1 MKINKNNHVFLL
13 NESKF
18 SNTNDY
24 IKKIMMSFV
33 CENNNECLEC
43 NNCKKIISNTYYDIF
58 DINSNETNIKDKI
71 LEMKNAF
78 LNQSLESIGYKFYI
92 IRNIEKLSKIN
103 SNQILKFIE
112 EPQKK
117 TVGILI
123 TSNINNVIDTIK
135 SRCEEIRLESNYD
148 YAKKFIKENF
158 DGNETFYIESFNS
171 IDELEKFKENKNK
184 DLILEIYSLLIKD
197 FDFDNNYLEFLEKFK
212 KLSYYEISLII
223 KSIISNYDNKKHYLF
238 LELISNLKY
247 NLNKTLVFNQIT
259 NIIKNR

>member
-1 MKINKNNHVFLL
+1 MKINRNNHVFLL

-18 SNTNDY
+18 STTNDF

-33 CENNNECLEC
+33 CENNKECLEC
-43 NNCKKIISNTYYDIF
+43 ANCKKIISNTYYDKF
-58 DINSNETNIKDKI
+58 DIDSNETNIKDKI
-71 LEMKNAF
+71 LVMKNTF
-78 LNQSLESIGYKFYI
+78 LSQSLESIEYKFYI
-92 IRNIEKLSKIN
+92 IRNVEKLSKIN

-112 EPQKK
+112 EPPKK
-117 TVGILI
+117 TIGIL
-123 TSNINNVIDTIK
+123 TTHNINNVIDTIK

-158 DGNETFYIESFNS
+158 SEDDSFYLESFNS
-171 IDELEKFKENKNK
+171 LDELEKFKQNINK
-184 DLILEIYSLLIKD
+184 DSILEIYSFLIKD
-197 FDFDNNYLEFLEKFK
+197 FEFNNKYLEFLDKFK

-223 KSIISNYDNKKHYLF
+223 RSIINNYDNKKHYLF
-238 LELISNLKY
+238 LDLISNLKY